1 MGLFDRSGSKLSGK
15 TTLLLAADPG
25 DALMDAARLY
35 DPDVRSWP
43 GRLIFRN
50 GVLLFGPVA
59 VTPKLEQQA
68 GLPAGMAVAYYV
80 VLALQSHRDR
90 RPDDSKQR
98 DGDKLVQ
105 GLAQRLGGIVK
116 YAEPPLD
123 LAVLPR
129 VYSER
134 AVPPEQ
140 VIEVLRPYGG
150 DFKVEDQTEYSYSL
164 SGKKTYF
171 YVAYWSPRL
180 YQEKDAPPAL
190 GALRSRPLHHWDLHA
205 GGGRKDITSE
215 LAVRVGE
222 AALALARS
230 CGGMALD
237 EYGFPIS
244 RPEDLLPR
252 LRGGTRAGHL
262 RGQPPFVRD
271 EIWSF
276 LTASRP
282 IKSVAA
288 DRIGVRRCTRT
299 R

>member
-25 DALMDAARLY
+25 NALMDAARLY

-50 GVLLFGPVA
+50 GVLLFGPVP

-80 VLALQSHRDR
+80 VLAMQSHRDR

-129 VYSER
+129 VYGEQ

-150 DFKVEDQTEYSYSL
+150 DFKVENQTEYSYSL

-171 YVAYWSPRL
+171 YVAYWSSRL
-180 YQEKDAPPAL
+180 YQEKTRRRPSAHCAPGRCITGTCTRAAAGRTSRANWRFGSERRRSHSPA
-190 GALRSRPLHHWDLHA
+190 AA
-205 GGGRKDITSE
+205 
-215 LAVRVGE
+215 
-222 AALALARS
+222 AALPLTSTDSPQQSPGPAATLRTEPASRRPARS
-230 CGGMALD
+230 A
-237 EYGFPIS
+237 P
-244 RPEDLLPR
+244 
-252 LRGGTRAGHL
+252 
-262 RGQPPFVRD
+262 VR
-271 EIWSF
+271 S
-276 LTASRP
+276 
-282 IKSVAA
+282 
-288 DRIGVRRCTRT
+288 G
-299 R
+299 